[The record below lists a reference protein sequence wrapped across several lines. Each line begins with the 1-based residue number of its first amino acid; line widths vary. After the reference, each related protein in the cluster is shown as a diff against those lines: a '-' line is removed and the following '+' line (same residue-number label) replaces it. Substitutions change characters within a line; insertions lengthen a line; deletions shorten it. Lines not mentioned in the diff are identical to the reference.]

1 MRIAIVNDL
10 ALARE
15 TLRRLVLSEPGHAIA
30 WTAADGNEAVARA
43 AADRPDLIL
52 MDLVMPGLGGV
63 EATRRIMSQS
73 PCPILIVTS
82 SVATNFNMVYEAM
95 GCGGLDAVNTPT
107 LKPDGT
113 VVGGRDILD
122 RIAKLARAARGTVAP
137 APTFGASPAAGTGM
151 NAGATTARRTPILAL
166 GASTGGPAAVA
177 EILRHVPAPGGPAV
191 VLVQHIAQD
200 FAPSLAHWLAGQTGW
215 PVQVARA
222 DSELKAGNLLVAA
235 TNDHLVYQRN
245 GRLAYLAEPR
255 DYPYRPSVDVFF
267 GSLAAHAPGPGVAVL
282 LTGMGSDGAVGLGSL
297 RAGGWYTIA
306 QDEATSVVYGMPRA
320 AAERRA
326 ASAVLPLDQIAGA
339 IRNNLRTS

>member
-15 TLRRLVLSEPGHAIA
+15 TLRRLVLSAPGHSIAWIAHDGAEAIA
-30 WTAADGNEAVARA
+30 RAR
-43 AADRPDLIL
+43 ADRPDLIL
-52 MDLVMPGLGGV
+52 MDLVMPGTNGV

-113 VVGGRDILD
+113 VEGGRDILD
-122 RIAKLARAARGTVAP
+122 RIAKLARASLGVAAPVAP
-137 APTFGASPAAGTGM
+137 LNSSPTHSTSHAPPRM
-151 NAGATTARRTPILAL
+151 PILAI

-177 EILRHVPAPGGPAV
+177 EILKEVSPIGGPAA
-191 VLVQHIAQD
+191 VLIQHIAAD
-200 FAPSLAHWLAGQTGW
+200 FAPSLANWLASQTHW
-215 PVQVARA
+215 PVHIAREHA
-222 DSELKAGNLLVAA
+222 ELRLGHLLVAA
-235 TNDHLVYQRN
+235 TNDHLILKAN
-245 GRLAYLAEPR
+245 GKLSYTANPY

-267 GSLAAHAPGPGVAVL
+267 QSLAAHAHHPGVAVL
-282 LTGMGSDGAVGLGSL
+282 LTGMGSDGAVGLGRL
-297 RAGGWYTIA
+297 REAGWHTIA

-320 AAERRA
+320 AVERRA
-326 ASAVLPLDQIAGA
+326 AVSVLPLHEIAGC
-339 IRNNLRTS
+339 IRNQLASMK